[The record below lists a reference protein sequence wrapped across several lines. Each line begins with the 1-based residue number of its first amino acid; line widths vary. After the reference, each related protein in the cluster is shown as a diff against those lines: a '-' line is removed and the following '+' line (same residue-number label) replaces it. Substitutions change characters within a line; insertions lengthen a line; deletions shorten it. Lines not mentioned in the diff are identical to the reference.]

1 MFYTPY
7 TDGFDSD
14 QAVCCCA
21 ECGCEIYADDTIY
34 LIDGEP
40 ICEECLPEFAE
51 GYFAAQRMTGLRLL
65 ECSQY

>member
-21 ECGCEIYADDTIY
+21 ECGCEVYAD
-34 LIDGEP
+34 
-40 ICEECLPEFAE
+40 ARSM
-51 GYFAAQRMTGLRLL
+51 RMTRSISSTVNRSARNVCRNLPRAILPP
-65 ECSQY
+65 SV

>member
-21 ECGCEIYADDTIY
+21 ECGCEIYAETRSISSTVNRSARNV
-34 LIDGEP
+34 
-40 ICEECLPEFAE
+40 CRNLPRAI
-51 GYFAAQRMTGLRLL
+51 LPP
-65 ECSQY
+65 SV